1 MVAVYMR
8 NVAAHQLRNTLFV
21 LWFILV
27 TIKMTT
33 FKALDVDIHLLTAIY
48 LLPVAAIGHIIGI
61 KTHEFILKND
71 QQFKRIIG
79 AVLIV
84 ISVLG
89 LAQVSLG

>member
-1 MVAVYMR
+1 MR
-8 NVAAHQLRNTLFV
+8 NVATHQLRNTLFV

-33 FKALDVDIHLLTAIY
+33 FKALGVDIHLLTAVY

-61 KTHEFILKND
+61 KTHELILKND

-79 AVLIV
+79 AVLII
-84 ISVLG
+84 ISTLG
-89 LAQVSLG
+89 LAQVKF